1 LKTLAVSRIYLDNI
15 LNVQASWLTP
25 GLKICQIA
33 LRFGG
38 NDVGSILIEENVVR
52 ATGCLNRTNEEEL
65 RRLIRDAGF
74 RPIKRDTLYRVY
86 FLN

>member
-1 LKTLAVSRIYLDNI
+1 
-15 LNVQASWLTP
+15 
-25 GLKICQIA
+25 
-33 LRFGG
+33 
-38 NDVGSILIEENVVR
+38 LIEENVVR
-52 ATGCLNRTNEEEL
+52 ATGCLNRTNEAEL

>member
-1 LKTLAVSRIYLDNI
+1 
-15 LNVQASWLTP
+15 
-25 GLKICQIA
+25 
-33 LRFGG
+33 
-38 NDVGSILIEENVVR
+38 LIEENVVR